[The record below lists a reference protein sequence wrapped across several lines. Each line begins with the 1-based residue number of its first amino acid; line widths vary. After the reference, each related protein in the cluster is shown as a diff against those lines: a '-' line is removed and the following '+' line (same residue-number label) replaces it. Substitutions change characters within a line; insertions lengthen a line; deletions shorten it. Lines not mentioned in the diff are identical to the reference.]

1 MNVGVI
7 GAGAWG
13 TALAICAARGGS
25 DVVLWSYDGEYKQFD
40 GIELPENIKGLVGV
54 RVLSNNYGKPLIYFV
69 ACGESVNYTA
79 YHTESYD

>member
-1 MNVGVI
+1 ME
-7 GAGAWG
+7 
-13 TALAICAARGGS
+13 
-25 DVVLWSYDGEYKQFD
+25 YDK
-40 GIELPENIKGLVGV
+40 LPENIKGLVGV